1 VATTRDFFIFLGAK
15 GRLEMPMKKAKG
27 SKYCF
32 KMLEEGYSL
41 KAFFTKLLD
50 QS

>member
-1 VATTRDFFIFLGAK
+1 
-15 GRLEMPMKKAKG
+15 MPMKKGKG

-41 KAFFTKLLD
+41 KVSFTKLLD
-50 QS
+50 QSRFCVQFILFAPYDLLES